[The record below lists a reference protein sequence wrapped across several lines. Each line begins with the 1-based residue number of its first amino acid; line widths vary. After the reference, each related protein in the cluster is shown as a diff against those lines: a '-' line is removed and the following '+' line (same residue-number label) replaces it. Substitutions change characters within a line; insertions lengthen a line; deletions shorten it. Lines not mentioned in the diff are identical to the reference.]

1 MCNMT
6 PEERIARSRDE
17 WKELSLKLLEIAD
30 YGEMLVY
37 LPFWAV
43 YRRFRAKR
51 EFKRLRKRFTL
62 AELPDGLSE
71 S

>member
-1 MCNMT
+1 
-6 PEERIARSRDE
+6 
-17 WKELSLKLLEIAD
+17 
-30 YGEMLVY
+30 MLVY